1 MRTKIKS
8 HFSLNLKVGKKYF
21 KNIAIQIKQSILPLR
36 IFSQKWKWKN
46 KVTKQKQD
54 EFHWITSFQFC
65 IYLKGAIKQEIHN
78 LAP

>member
-36 IFSQKWKWKN
+36 IFSQK
-46 KVTKQKQD
+46 
-54 EFHWITSFQFC
+54 
-65 IYLKGAIKQEIHN
+65 
-78 LAP
+78 